1 MSDRNIMRSN
11 DLRAE
16 NRHRVIRIL
25 RERKSASRAEIG
37 KLSGLSQ
44 AALSTLCNDLK
55 HEGIIENTNTATGGE
70 AKRGRPQTLISLAAS
85 AGTAIVV
92 LLTIDRIQVALIDYV
107 GAKKKS
113 EEISLDTRSLTE
125 DQLIETIVSSI
136 DKLLIN
142 RTVANMRQIS
152 VGFQGIADTYTGEL
166 IWSPI
171 LKLENISL
179 GEILGSRY
187 SVPVNVSR
195 GCELISNAIHRSENS
210 GLGDSFALL
219 LFSYGVGM
227 GLFLNGKPF
236 RGAGFS
242 GLEVGHML
250 HKKDGALCRCG
261 KRGCVEAYISR
272 YAIARAAKG
281 KQNSLAEPVGNVEP
295 EIMAAL
301 VKAAQAGDKAALEAF
316 ASAGSALGEALAI
329 IFNLFDPMP
338 VALMGHGKEAW
349 ALMSEEVIASLNE
362 SCRTQVDPV
371 SLLHLYEDSG
381 NWLREGVALEA
392 LTAID
397 RQLANRAEIAES
409 A

>member
-1 MSDRNIMRSN
+1 MRSN

-25 RERKSASRAEIG
+25 RQRTSASRAEIG

-55 HEGIIENTNTATGGE
+55 HEGIIENTDTAAAGE
-70 AKRGRPQTLISLAAS
+70 TKRGRPQTPISLAAS

-107 GAKKKS
+107 GDKKKS

-125 DQLIETIVSSI
+125 DQLVETIVSSI
-136 DKLLIN
+136 DKLLTDQIA
-142 RTVANMRQIS
+142 RTMRHIS
-152 VGFQGIADTYTGEL
+152 VGFQGIADTLTGEL

-171 LKLENISL
+171 LKLENIPL
-179 GEILGSRY
+179 GKILNSKY
-187 SVPVNVSR
+187 SVPVKVRR
-195 GCELISNAIHRSENS
+195 GCELISNAIHYNKSS
-210 GLGDSFALL
+210 SLGDSFALL

-236 RGAGFS
+236 RGASFS
-242 GLEVGHML
+242 GLEVGHVL
-250 HKKDGALCRCG
+250 HEKDGALCRCG

-281 KQNSLAEPVGNVEP
+281 EQNSLAEPVGNVEP
-295 EIMAAL
+295 EIMAGL
-301 VKAAQAGDKAALEAF
+301 VKAAQAGDKAALDAF
-316 ASAGSALGEALAI
+316 ASAGAALGEALAI
-329 IFNLFDPMP
+329 VFSLFDPMP
-338 VALMGHGKEAW
+338 VALIGHGKEAW
-349 ALMSEEVIASLNE
+349 ALMRNEVISSLNA
-362 SCRTQVDPV
+362 SNRTHADLA

-381 NWLREGVALEA
+381 NWLREGVALDA

-397 RQLANRAEIAES
+397 RQLANRSEIALP